1 MINVSAP
8 YLIDAYK
15 IGHIAQYPEGLSF
28 KMSNFTPRKSRVP
41 HVDEVVWIG
50 TSYFIQ
56 EYLVNHWDSLFFRK
70 GLSQREGEF
79 YASNVNKI
87 IGPNKIGGAHIA
99 ALHKLKYLPI
109 KIKSIPEGDMVKL
122 GVPTLVIHSTVPEF
136 AWLVNYLE
144 SLLSCV
150 LWLPATT
157 GTTAF
162 HMRLLL
168 EKHVEKVGGI
178 RELVKWQI
186 HDFSF
191 RGMPG
196 IEAACMSGFA
206 HLCVAQG
213 TDTVPALF
221 FAQQYYNNENG
232 TLDITEIGGSVNATE
247 HSVMCLNAEYIELY
261 KENVDGSK
269 TLLEVLPNEFKSF
282 ARLIRKFGYGI
293 MSVVGDSFNFWKVLD
308 DYLPHL
314 KDEIMNRHHYVCHTD
329 GQLFKV
335 GDWFLPNIDMETGKV
350 IDYYSSSTEQNYPIE
365 TVTTD
370 PTFSRVEGKL
380 VIRGDSGDPVKIL
393 TGYFGEELEEY
404 KDGRIFF
411 NKKQISLT
419 ERKGLFEALYDVFG
433 GTLTSKGYKTLD
445 QHIGAIYGDGINY
458 DRLKE
463 ILERLEE
470 KNFYMNGVMGIGSYS
485 YQYVTRDTF
494 GWAMKAT
501 YGEIITGTEMVE
513 GNLSPIITK
522 KAIYKDP
529 ITDDGTKKS
538 AKGITAVFKD
548 KEGSYYLKDQAT
560 MEEFENCD
568 LITVYE
574 NGSVPMYPSL
584 LEIRE
589 RVDANINRYLTRK
602 QAA

>member
-15 IGHIAQYPEGLSF
+15 IGHIAQYPEGFSYG
-28 KMSNFTPRKSRVP
+28 MSNFTPRKSRIAHVP
-41 HVDEVVWIG
+41 EVLWVG

-56 EYLVNHWDSLFFRK
+56 EYLVNHWDNLFFRR
-70 GLSQREGEF
+70 GLSQRESEF

-87 IGPNKIGGAHIA
+87 IGPNKIGGAHIY
-99 ALHKLKYLPI
+99 ALHKLKHLPVRI
-109 KIKSIPEGDMVKL
+109 KAIPEGEMVKF
-122 GVPTLVIHSTVPEF
+122 GVPTLVIHSTNPEF

-150 LWLPATT
+150 LWMPPTT
-157 GTTAF
+157 ATTAF

-168 EKHVEKVGGI
+168 EQHVQKVGGVK
-178 RELVKWQI
+178 ELVKWQI

-206 HLCVAQG
+206 HLCVAMG

-221 FAQQYYNNENG
+221 FIQQYYNNEEG
-232 TLDITEIGGSVNATE
+232 TLDITEIGGSVSATE
-247 HSVMCLNAEYIELY
+247 HSVMCINAEYISIY
-261 KENVDGSK
+261 KEQVDGSRILIE
-269 TLLEVLPNEFKSF
+269 TVPNELKSF
-282 ARLIRKFGYGI
+282 TRLVRKFGYGI
-293 MSVVGDSFNFWKVLD
+293 LSIVGDSFNFWKVLD
-308 DYLPHL
+308 EYLPTL
-314 KDEIMNRHHYVCHTD
+314 KEEIMDRHHYVCSQD
-329 GQLFKV
+329 IDSFKI
-335 GDWFLPNIDMETGKV
+335 GDWFLPNIDSATGKL
-350 IDYYSSSTEQNYPIE
+350 IDYYSCSNSQNYAIADIISNPAL
-365 TVTTD
+365 T
-370 PTFSRVEGKL
+370 RVEGKL

-411 NKKQISLT
+411 KGRQISLT

-445 QHIGAIYGDGINY
+445 QHIGAIYGDGITY

-470 KNFYMNGVMGIGSYS
+470 KNFYMNGVMGIGSFS

-501 YGEIITGTEMVE
+501 YGEIITDTEIVD
-513 GNLSPIITK
+513 GNLTPIVVK
-522 KAIYKDP
+522 KEIYKDP

-568 LITVYE
+568 LITVFE
-574 NGSVPMYPSL
+574 NGAVPLYPDL
-584 LEIRE
+584 LEIRD
-589 RVDANINRYLTRK
+589 RVDANIERYLNRK